1 MRILFLSHY
10 FPPEVNAPAVRT
22 HEHCREWVQCGHE
35 VHVLTC
41 VPNHPQ
47 GRIYD
52 GYKRRFA
59 TQHETVDGIQVH
71 RVCTYTSPNKGFLRR
86 TLGYASYMFAASLA
100 SLRLPRPDVLVA
112 TSPQFFCAC
121 AGFLASKLLRRPWIF
136 ELRDIWPESLVAVGA
151 IRNKAIMQFLERI
164 ELLLYEDADAVVAL
178 TDSFKQNLLSRG
190 VLGSKIHVV
199 TNGIYPRSWRTRD
212 QSSRNELGLD
222 SKFIV
227 SYVGTHGMAHNLE
240 TILEAASLLQ
250 GDRDIQFITVGTG
263 AEYEKLLNIKKEKSL
278 DNVSMVGQVPRER
291 AKMYLEASD
300 VSVVI
305 LRKAELFKTVIPS
318 KMFEAMAL
326 RNPIILA
333 VEGEAKRIVEEARAG
348 LCIEPEN
355 AEQLAEAVLR
365 LKSDGELRSRLGR
378 NGLLAVEKKFNREV
392 LARGMLEVIE
402 GCAA

>member
-22 HEHCREWVQCGHE
+22 YEHCREWVQCGHE

-41 VPNHPQ
+41 VPNHPL
-47 GRIYD
+47 GRIYE
-52 GYKRRFA
+52 GYKRRSA

-71 RVCTYTSPNKGFLRR
+71 RVCTYISPNKGFLRR

-121 AGFLASKLLRRPWIF
+121 AGSLASKLLRRPWIF

-151 IRNKAIMQFLERI
+151 IRNKAIIQFLERI

-190 VLGSKIHVV
+190 VSSSKIHVV

-212 QSSRNELGLD
+212 QSSRHELGLD

-291 AKMYLEASD
+291 AKMYLQASD

-305 LRKAELFKTVIPS
+305 LRKAELFKTLHRARKRRATRRSGAP
-318 KMFEAMAL
+318 
-326 RNPIILA
+326 
-333 VEGEAKRIVEEARAG
+333 VEIRR
-348 LCIEPEN
+348 
-355 AEQLAEAVLR
+355 
-365 LKSDGELRSRLGR
+365 
-378 NGLLAVEKKFNREV
+378 
-392 LARGMLEVIE
+392 
-402 GCAA
+402 